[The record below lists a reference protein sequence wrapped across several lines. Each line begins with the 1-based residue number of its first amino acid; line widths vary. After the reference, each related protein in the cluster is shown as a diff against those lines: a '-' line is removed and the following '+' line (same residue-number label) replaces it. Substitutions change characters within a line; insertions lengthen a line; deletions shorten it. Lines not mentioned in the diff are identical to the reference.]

1 MKACPYVYIKTGE
14 LLQSKCLYAQ
24 CMAYVPEV
32 DTKLVNPNDKS
43 QTCFLLEINPNDFTI

>member
-1 MKACPYVYIKTGE
+1 MKACQQENYY
-14 LLQSKCLYAQ
+14 YAQ

-43 QTCFLLEINPNDFTI
+43 QFIISKKHASCKLIESGDQPK